1 MSNFQLS
8 TSSDTKKNEVKYY
21 GTNLFKEFLARS
33 NRIKIKGTF
42 SKLNQSEKKIVKS
55 EDFD

>member
-8 TSSDTKKNEVKYY
+8 SSSDTKKNEVKYY

-33 NRIKIKGTF
+33 NRIKIKGNL
-42 SKLNQSEKKIVKS
+42 SKLVQSEKKFLKS
-55 EDFD
+55 EDF